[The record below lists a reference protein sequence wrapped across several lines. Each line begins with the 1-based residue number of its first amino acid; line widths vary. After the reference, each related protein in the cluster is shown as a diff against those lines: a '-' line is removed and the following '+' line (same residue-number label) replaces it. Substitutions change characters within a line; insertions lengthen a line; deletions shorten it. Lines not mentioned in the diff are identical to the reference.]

1 LRVLAVVSFASLF
14 FELLVVRWISVEVRV
29 FAYFKNLA
37 LIACFLGFGLGVY
50 TARRRAQML
59 FVPILLAM
67 LAIVLGLRWGRKDE
81 LLSGL
86 PLFIGGFD
94 DFLMWGVKA
103 QTSTWFG
110 IRGAELIL
118 GVGLI
123 TMLFSVIAL
132 VFVPMGR
139 L

>member
-1 LRVLAVVSFASLF
+1 MSHALRLLWHYGAAVSFLALVWGAALWLFRRQQQGQWTWGAVDVPESPADRLRLLAVVSFASLF

-81 LLSGL
+81 LLSG
-86 PLFIGGFD
+86 
-94 DFLMWGVKA
+94 
-103 QTSTWFG
+103 
-110 IRGAELIL
+110 
-118 GVGLI
+118 
-123 TMLFSVIAL
+123 
-132 VFVPMGR
+132 
-139 L
+139 